1 MDILSSDKPDIVSD
15 SDVDTVNEDETN
27 LKSMMKNSKNSNVK
41 AEEKINTSMK
51 ALYDENSLNEMKTY
65 LECNEEKEVKSI
77 YDLPSKFIC

>member
-1 MDILSSDKPDIVSD
+1 VSD

-41 AEEKINTSMK
+41 AEEKINTSRK